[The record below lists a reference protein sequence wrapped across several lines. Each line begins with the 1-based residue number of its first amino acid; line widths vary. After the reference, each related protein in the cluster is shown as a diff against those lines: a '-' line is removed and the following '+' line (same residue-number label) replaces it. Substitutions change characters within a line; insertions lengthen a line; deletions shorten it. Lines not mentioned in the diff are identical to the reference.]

1 MTELASFEVL
11 SDGALRFMALSW
23 PDSGRTAPV
32 PEALVIPVLKR
43 PEGLLLCVPCGF
55 LSLATLDV
63 GETADAA
70 SLVGP
75 SHQCT
80 LPFGTS
86 DEQGAEQPLE
96 WTLGPTCCLC

>member
-1 MTELASFEVL
+1 MPA
-11 SDGALRFMALSW
+11 
-23 PDSGRTAPV
+23 
-32 PEALVIPVLKR
+32 
-43 PEGLLLCVPCGF
+43 GLLLGQGLPLKLVPNELGLLDFGLALFWTTSF
-55 LSLATLDV
+55 LHPGQLPNFLLAF